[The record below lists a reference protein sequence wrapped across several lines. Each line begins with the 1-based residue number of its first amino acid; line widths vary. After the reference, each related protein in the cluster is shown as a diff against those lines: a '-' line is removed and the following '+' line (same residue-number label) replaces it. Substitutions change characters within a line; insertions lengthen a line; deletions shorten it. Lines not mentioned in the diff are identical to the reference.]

1 MGPKEHKY
9 FPDYEN
15 FPPLSTLMSNHA
27 PQSSSSQTQA
37 TTGVQKQEQPPQT
50 ASTSQPQPTEN
61 RNQPIFSTANSNP
74 AHSAW
79 GDMPAMTS
87 PPPTYG
93 YHPSYSSPP
102 PAYSFLTQAQTHGFS
117 PVSYH
122 PYGSYPSPYGQQQ
135 WATSSNPAPQPL
147 SNPNIASFEAAN
159 EPCHWGCGICGKKRE
174 ARGYAWCWYC
184 NDNTSGALYSGTGN
198 D

>member
-1 MGPKEHKY
+1 MGPKEQ
-9 FPDYEN
+9 N
-15 FPPLSTLMSNHA
+15 NR
-27 PQSSSSQTQA
+27 
-37 TTGVQKQEQPPQT
+37 VQNQEQPPQT
-50 ASTSQPQPTEN
+50 ASTSQPEPTEN
-61 RNQPIFSTANSNP
+61 RNRPISSTPSSNP

-79 GDMPAMTS
+79 GGMPASSASTQQTASHSYPYPSITS

-93 YHPSYSSPP
+93 YHPSYGSPP
-102 PAYSFLTQAQTHGFS
+102 PAYSSLTQAQTHGFP

-135 WATSSNPAPQPL
+135 WATSSNPARQPL

-159 EPCHWGCGICGKKRE
+159 EPCHWGCGVCGKKRE

-198 D
+198 N